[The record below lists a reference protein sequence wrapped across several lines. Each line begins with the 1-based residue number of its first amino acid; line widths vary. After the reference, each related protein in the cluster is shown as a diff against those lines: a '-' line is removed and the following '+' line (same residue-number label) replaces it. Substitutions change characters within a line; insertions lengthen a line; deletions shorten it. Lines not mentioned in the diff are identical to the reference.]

1 MKHSLIFIVMI
12 LLLSC
17 KGNIDQERNTKKSIE
32 TKSHLSP
39 DERFGALFTAIQLDN
54 IFPDSKTFVDCTPKF
69 TTDEIL
75 KKYQDQ
81 KETKGFDLKNFVLE
95 NFELPHQFS
104 SDFKSDKTRSPK
116 EHITVLWSVLTRQ
129 ADSTTVGS
137 LLALPKPYIVPGGRF
152 GEIYYW
158 DSYFTILGLQAD
170 QKYEMIENMA
180 DNFSYLINTFGH
192 IPNGN
197 RTYYLSRSQPPFF
210 SLIVNV
216 VHEVKGEGSLKKY
229 LPALKKEY
237 AFWMNGS
244 EKLTPENPSDR
255 RVVRLEDGSILN
267 RYWDDKPTPR
277 PESYKEDVLIAKES
291 SRPAKDV
298 YRDIKAGAESGWD
311 FSSRWLADSKSLA
324 TIHTTEIIPVDLN
337 CLLYHLENTIGKAY
351 TSIGDLENAKIFNKK
366 SIGRAK
372 AIEKYCWEET
382 KGFYF
387 DYDFVKKGHTNIY
400 SLAGVAPLFFQIAN
414 DKTAQSVSKI
424 IESDFLQSGGL
435 TTTLENTGEQWDAPN
450 GWAPLQWMAI
460 KGLRNYNQ
468 KTLADEI
475 KKRWISINTKVY
487 NNTGKMVEKYNV
499 YDLSLE
505 AGGGEYPVQDGF
517 GWTNGVLLKL
527 LSESNNQ

>member
-1 MKHSLIFIVMI
+1 M
-12 LLLSC
+12 
-17 KGNIDQERNTKKSIE
+17 RNTLILVAVLLFISCRENPDSKKIISNIVD
-32 TKSHLSP
+32 TKGHFSP
-39 DERFGALFTAIQLDN
+39 DERFGELFLDVQLND

-69 TTDEIL
+69 STDEIL
-75 KKYQDQ
+75 RNYQNQ
-81 KETKGFDLKNFVLE
+81 KESKAFDLKNFVLE
-95 NFELPHQFS
+95 NFELPKQFS
-104 SDFKSDKTRSPK
+104 TNFKSDKTRSPEK
-116 EHITVLWSVLTRQ
+116 HISTLWPVLTRQ
-129 ADSTTVGS
+129 ADSTSLGS
-137 LLALPKPYIVPGGRF
+137 LLALPKSYIVPGGRF

-170 QKYEMIENMA
+170 GKYEMIDNMA
-180 DNFSYLINTFGH
+180 DNFAHLINTVGH

-210 SLIVNV
+210 SLIVDLIN
-216 VHEVKGEGSLKKY
+216 EDKGETILKKY

-237 AFWMNGS
+237 TFWMDGS
-244 EKLTPENPSDR
+244 ENLGDENRSHR

-277 PESYKEDVLIAKES
+277 PESYREDVLIAKES
-291 SRPAKDV
+291 NRPAKDV
-298 YRDIKAGAESGWD
+298 YRDLKAGAESGWD
-311 FSSRWLADSKSLA
+311 FSSRWFADGKSLS

-337 CLLYHLENTIGKAY
+337 CLLYNLENTIGNAY
-351 TSIGDLENAKIFNKK
+351 TSIGDLENAKKFNDKAK
-366 SIGRAK
+366 LRAE
-372 AIEKYCWEET
+372 AIEKYCWEES

-387 DYDFVKKGHTNIY
+387 DYDFIKKEHTNVY
-400 SLAGVAPLFFQIAN
+400 SLAGVVPLFFQIAN
-414 DKTAQSVSKI
+414 DKAAQSVAKI
-424 IESDFLQSGGL
+424 IESDFLQPGGL
-435 TTTLENTGEQWDAPN
+435 TTTLSNTSEQWDAPN

-460 KGLRNYNQ
+460 KGLRNYKQTN
-468 KTLADEI
+468 LADEI

-527 LSESNNQ
+527 LSESNDQ